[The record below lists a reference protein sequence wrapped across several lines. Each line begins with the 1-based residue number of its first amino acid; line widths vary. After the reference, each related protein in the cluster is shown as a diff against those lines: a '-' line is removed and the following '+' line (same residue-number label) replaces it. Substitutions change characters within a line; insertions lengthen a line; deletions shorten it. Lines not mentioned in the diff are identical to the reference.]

1 MRFIGAGSQFD
12 YLIRAPRAGRYRRR
26 VSLSVDKPGAA
37 LGVTLNNAAIG
48 TPTAP
53 STGHS
58 DIGGVIVRPPV
69 WVQRGHEAAPRRAT
83 YEGDM
88 HMTRAPRSRW
98 IAVSLAFS
106 LALPAVAMTAGCGNK
121 GNNAQQTDNS
131 APIGPMA
138 DTNAAP
144 AKPGLSGKQKLVL
157 LAGAALLFYIYK
169 KDKANNAAAANGAP
183 GGKPQLYQEEK
194 GPNKGAI
201 YYRDANHQ
209 VHWLKAPA
217 QGVQVPADQVQQYL
231 PDYNAGNPNA
241 YAGPVN
247 TNPQNGVNGG
257 TVESADQ
264 YAGAAQ

>member
-1 MRFIGAGSQFD
+1 
-12 YLIRAPRAGRYRRR
+12 
-26 VSLSVDKPGAA
+26 
-37 LGVTLNNAAIG
+37 
-48 TPTAP
+48 
-53 STGHS
+53 
-58 DIGGVIVRPPV
+58 
-69 WVQRGHEAAPRRAT
+69 
-83 YEGDM
+83 
-88 HMTRAPRSRW
+88 MTRAPKTSPRTPSKTPRW
-98 IAVSLAFS
+98 IALSLALS

-121 GNNAQQTDNS
+121 GDSAQQTDSN
-131 APIGPMA
+131 APAGPMS

-144 AKPGLSGKQKLVL
+144 AKPGLSTKQKVVL
-157 LAGAALLFYIYK
+157 LAGAALLFYLYK
-169 KDKANNAAAANGAP
+169 KDKANNAAAANGAQ

-201 YYRDANHQ
+201 YYRDASHQ

-231 PDYNAGNPNA
+231 PGYNAGNPNA
-241 YAGPVN
+241 YAGQVN